1 MEAVVRSRFQS
12 FNPVLGH
19 SQNHLALVGGYAV
32 GSIQGSCACTHPLP
46 RGGSDCVQV
55 WLSILSRC
63 PTLPRMQ
70 RIELKGL
77 SQQQIDQLLPE
88 GLISLCWRGSV
99 AHGMYVPKSDPDSID
114 DKDVMGIY
122 IGPLEHYLGFGR
134 NDVYE
139 KWEGEWD
146 CVFYEL
152 RKFIGLLLNCNPNV
166 LSLLWLKPNGII
178 YESELGARL
187 RENRDLFVTK
197 KAYHSFSGY
206 AHAQFK
212 KMIAFNQE
220 AQALMQKLEDKL
232 AAFGINPESC
242 DDGHSLRTVDGQ
254 PFVGATTEMMEIVKR
269 YRGERRRYYSGGYMG
284 TKRRELV
291 RRVGYD
297 AKNAAHLIR
306 LLRMGIE
313 FLTEGTLHVERVDG
327 PELLDIKRGAWS
339 LEKVKA
345 EAERL
350 FQLSQEAYVRSSL
363 PPEPDRDRAERLCV
377 EMISA
382 YHKLH

>member
-1 MEAVVRSRFQS
+1 MTNE
-12 FNPVLGH
+12 
-19 SQNHLALVGGYAV
+19 
-32 GSIQGSCACTHPLP
+32 
-46 RGGSDCVQV
+46 
-55 WLSILSRC
+55 
-63 PTLPRMQ
+63 
-70 RIELKGL
+70 RIKLKGL
-77 SQQQIDQLLPE
+77 SPEQVDQLLPE

-114 DKDVMGIY
+114 DKDVMGVY

-134 NDVYE
+134 HDVYE

-152 RKFIGLLLNCNPNV
+152 RKFIDLLLNCNPNV

-178 YESELGARL
+178 YESEVGALL
-187 RENRDLFVTK
+187 REHRNLFVTK

-212 KMIAFNQE
+212 KMISFNQE
-220 AQALMQKLEDKL
+220 AQALMKQLEDQL
-232 AAFGINPESC
+232 TSLGIDPESC
-242 DDGHSLRTVDGQ
+242 DAGHSLRGLDGQ
-254 PFVGATTEMMEIVKR
+254 PFVGATAEMMEVVKS

-284 TKRRELV
+284 QKRRELV

-313 FLTEGTLHVERVDG
+313 FLTEGTLHVERADA
-327 PELLDIKRGAWS
+327 PELLDIKRGEWP
-339 LEKVKA
+339 LEKVKT

-350 FQLSQEAYVRSSL
+350 FQLAQEAYVRSPL
-363 PPEPDRDRAERLCV
+363 PAEPDRLMAERLCV
-377 EMISA
+377 KMISR
-382 YHKLH
+382 YHQLIEL

>member
-1 MEAVVRSRFQS
+1 MTTR
-12 FNPVLGH
+12 N
-19 SQNHLALVGGYAV
+19 
-32 GSIQGSCACTHPLP
+32 
-46 RGGSDCVQV
+46 
-55 WLSILSRC
+55 
-63 PTLPRMQ
+63 
-70 RIELKGL
+70 IELKGL
-77 SQQQIDQLLPE
+77 SPDQVDRLLPE

-134 NDVYE
+134 DDVYE
-139 KWEGEWD
+139 QWEGEWD

-166 LSLLWLKPNGII
+166 LSLLWLKPTGII
-178 YESELGARL
+178 YESPLGQRM
-187 RENRDLFVTK
+187 REHRDLFVTK

-212 KMIAFNQE
+212 KMISFNQE
-220 AQALMQKLEDKL
+220 AQALMQQLEEQL
-232 AAFGINPESC
+232 ASFGIDPESC
-242 DDGHSLRTVDGQ
+242 DAGHSLRTLDGQ
-254 PFVGATTEMMEIVKR
+254 PFVGATTEMMEVVKR

-313 FLTEGTLHVERVDG
+313 FLTEGTMHVERADA
-327 PELLDIKRGAWS
+327 PELLSIKRGEWS

-350 FQLSQEAYVRSSL
+350 FQLSQEAYVRSTL
-363 PPEPDRDRAERLCV
+363 PPEPDRDRAECLCV
-377 EMISA
+377 EMISQ
-382 YHKLH
+382 YHNLSS

>member
-1 MEAVVRSRFQS
+1 MTR
-12 FNPVLGH
+12 
-19 SQNHLALVGGYAV
+19 
-32 GSIQGSCACTHPLP
+32 TK
-46 RGGSDCVQV
+46 
-55 WLSILSRC
+55 
-63 PTLPRMQ
+63 
-70 RIELKGL
+70 IELKGL
-77 SQQQIDQLLPE
+77 SQDQVDRLLPE

-99 AHGMYVPKSDPDSID
+99 AHGMYVPQSDPDSID
-114 DKDVMGIY
+114 DKDVMGLY
-122 IGPLEHYLGFGR
+122 IAPLEHYLGFGR
-134 NDVYE
+134 EEVYE

-152 RKFIGLLLNCNPNV
+152 RKFVGLLLNCNPNV

-178 YESELGARL
+178 YENAFGARL
-187 RENRDLFVTK
+187 REHRDLFVTK

-212 KMIAFNQE
+212 KMISFNQE
-220 AQALMQKLEDKL
+220 AQALMQQLEEQL
-232 AAFGINPESC
+232 IELGIDPESC
-242 DDGHSLRTVDGQ
+242 DAGDSLRNLNGG
-254 PFVGATTEMMEIVKR
+254 PFVGATPAMMEVVKR

-284 TKRRELV
+284 KKRRELV

-313 FLTEGTLHVERVDG
+313 FLTEGTIYVERADA
-327 PELLDIKRGAWS
+327 PELLEIKRGGWP
-339 LEKVKA
+339 LDKVKS

-363 PPEPDRDRAERLCV
+363 PAEPDRGQAEKLCV
-377 EMISA
+377 EMISE
-382 YHKLH
+382 YHRQR

>member
-1 MEAVVRSRFQS
+1 MTTAD
-12 FNPVLGH
+12 
-19 SQNHLALVGGYAV
+19 
-32 GSIQGSCACTHPLP
+32 IK
-46 RGGSDCVQV
+46 
-55 WLSILSRC
+55 
-63 PTLPRMQ
+63 
-70 RIELKGL
+70 LKGL
-77 SQQQIDQLLPE
+77 SSEQVSNLLPE

-99 AHGMYVPKSDPDSID
+99 AHGMYVTKSDPDSID
-114 DKDVMGIY
+114 DKDVMGVY

-152 RKFIGLLLNCNPNV
+152 KKFVGLLLNCNPNV

-178 YESELGARL
+178 YESSIGQRL
-187 RENRDLFVTK
+187 RENRDLFVTR

-206 AHAQFK
+206 AHDQFK
-212 KMIAFNQE
+212 KMISFNQE
-220 AQALMQKLEDKL
+220 AQALMEQLEQQL
-232 AAFGINPESC
+232 TSFGIDPDSS
-242 DDGHSLRTVDGQ
+242 DDGHSLRRLDGA
-254 PFVGATTEMMEIVKR
+254 PFVGATTEMMEVVKR

-284 TKRRELV
+284 QKRRELV
-291 RRVGYD
+291 RLVGYD

-313 FLTEGTLHVERVDG
+313 FLTEGTLHVERADAT
-327 PELLDIKRGAWS
+327 ELLDIKRGAWP

-350 FQLSQEAYVRSSL
+350 FQLAQEAYVRSTL
-363 PPEPDRDRAERLCV
+363 PPEPDRERAERLCV
-377 EMISA
+377 EMISDD
-382 YHKLH
+382 HRLSIK

>member
-1 MEAVVRSRFQS
+1 M
-12 FNPVLGH
+12 H
-19 SQNHLALVGGYAV
+19 D
-32 GSIQGSCACTHPLP
+32 IK
-46 RGGSDCVQV
+46 
-55 WLSILSRC
+55 
-63 PTLPRMQ
+63 
-70 RIELKGL
+70 LKGL
-77 SQQQIDQLLPE
+77 SPDQISRLLPE

-114 DKDVMGIY
+114 DKDVMGVY
-122 IGPLEHYLGFGR
+122 IGPLEHYLGFGTH
-134 NDVYE
+134 DVYE
-139 KWEGEWD
+139 QWEGEWD

-178 YESELGARL
+178 YESPVGARL
-187 RENRDLFVTK
+187 RENRDLFVTR

-212 KMIAFNQE
+212 KMISFNQE
-220 AQALMQKLEDKL
+220 AQALMQQLEDQL
-232 AAFGINPESC
+232 TSFAIDPESC
-242 DDGHSLRTVDGQ
+242 DAGDSLRRLDGQ
-254 PFVGATTEMMEIVKR
+254 PFVGATTEMMEVVKR

-284 TKRRELV
+284 QKRRELV

-313 FLTEGTLHVERVDG
+313 FLTEGTLQVERADA
-327 PELLDIKRGAWS
+327 PELLDIKRGEWP
-339 LEKVKA
+339 LDKVKS

-350 FQLSQEAYVRSSL
+350 FQLSQEAYVRSTL
-363 PPEPDRDRAERLCV
+363 PAEPDRSRAERLCV
-377 EMISA
+377 SMISE
-382 YHKLH
+382 YHKLTAKA

>member
-1 MEAVVRSRFQS
+1 MTTR
-12 FNPVLGH
+12 N
-19 SQNHLALVGGYAV
+19 
-32 GSIQGSCACTHPLP
+32 
-46 RGGSDCVQV
+46 
-55 WLSILSRC
+55 
-63 PTLPRMQ
+63 
-70 RIELKGL
+70 IELKGL
-77 SQQQIDQLLPE
+77 SPDQVDRLLPE

-134 NDVYE
+134 DDVYE
-139 KWEGEWD
+139 QWEGEWD

-178 YESELGARL
+178 YESSLGQRL
-187 RENRDLFVTK
+187 REHRDLFVTK

-212 KMIAFNQE
+212 KMISFNQE
-220 AQALMQKLEDKL
+220 AQALMQQLEEQL
-232 AAFGINPESC
+232 ASFGIDPESC
-242 DDGHSLRTVDGQ
+242 DAGHSLRTLNGQ
-254 PFVGATTEMMEIVKR
+254 PFVGATTEMMEVVKR

-313 FLTEGTLHVERVDG
+313 FLTEGTMHVERADA
-327 PELLDIKRGAWS
+327 PELLSIKRGEWA
-339 LEKVKA
+339 LDKVKA

-350 FQLSQEAYVRSSL
+350 FQLSQEAYVRSAL
-363 PPEPDRDRAERLCV
+363 PPEPDRERAERLCV
-377 EMISA
+377 EMISE
-382 YHKLH
+382 YHNLSC

>member
-1 MEAVVRSRFQS
+1 MTV
-12 FNPVLGH
+12 
-19 SQNHLALVGGYAV
+19 
-32 GSIQGSCACTHPLP
+32 
-46 RGGSDCVQV
+46 
-55 WLSILSRC
+55 
-63 PTLPRMQ
+63 Q
-70 RIELKGL
+70 RIQLKGL
-77 SQQQIDQLLPE
+77 SPDQVYRLLPE

-114 DKDVMGIY
+114 DKDVMGVY
-122 IGPLEHYLGFGR
+122 VGPIEHYLGFGR
-134 NDVYE
+134 KDVYE

-178 YESELGARL
+178 YENALGARL
-187 RENRDLFVTK
+187 RENRRLFVTR

-212 KMIAFNQE
+212 KMISFNQE
-220 AQALMQKLEDKL
+220 AQSLMQQLEDRL
-232 AAFGINPESC
+232 TGFGIDPDSS
-242 DDGHSLRTVDGQ
+242 DAGHSLRTLDGQ
-254 PFVGATTEMMEIVKR
+254 PFAGATAEMMEVVKR

-284 TKRRELV
+284 QKRRELV

-313 FLTEGTLHVERVDG
+313 FLTEGTMYVERADA
-327 PELLDIKRGAWS
+327 PELLDIKRGAWP
-339 LEKVKA
+339 LDKVKT

-350 FQLSQEAYVRSSL
+350 FQLSQEAYVRSTL
-363 PPEPDRDRAERLCV
+363 PAEPDCERAERLCV
-377 EMISA
+377 EIISE
-382 YHKLH
+382 YHMLSKVH